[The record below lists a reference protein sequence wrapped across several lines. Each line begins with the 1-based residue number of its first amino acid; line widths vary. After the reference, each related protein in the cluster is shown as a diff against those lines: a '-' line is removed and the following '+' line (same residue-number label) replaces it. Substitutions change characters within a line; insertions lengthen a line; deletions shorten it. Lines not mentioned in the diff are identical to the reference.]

1 MGFDTLSGNAAPS
14 KFIGSLRKK
23 VESFSDNELG
33 GFGSLVLIDG
43 DVGVCRPRD
52 ADAPQE
58 QRESL
63 PSFAKGGG
71 QQRYIPGKNAQP
83 IEDSPMSG
91 CWLSERLRV

>member
-43 DVGVCRPRD
+43 DVGVCRC
-52 ADAPQE
+52 E
-58 QRESL
+58 RESG
-63 PSFAKGGG
+63 SFA
-71 QQRYIPGKNAQP
+71 NATETP
-83 IEDSPMSG
+83 
-91 CWLSERLRV
+91 